1 MRLTWSASAA
11 ARSNDDAEAEADVEP
26 PRKASAVSIER
37 GTIGPVHRHRDARLQ
52 MLFGIKNRARAA
64 DHGGGRQLPFFHPL
78 SPAPI
83 TLLLFSLY

>member
-37 GTIGPVHRHRDARLQ
+37 GTIGPVHRVHRHDARLQ
-52 MLFGIKNRARAA
+52 MLLRIENRARAA
-64 DHGGGRQLPFFHPL
+64 DHGGGRQLPF
-78 SPAPI
+78 
-83 TLLLFSLY
+83 